1 MATPLP
7 TLSSTLV
14 LERLS
19 SKMPDARCEPYHVNL
34 FTLVVAVIL
43 SAQTQQSVLERAC
56 RSLFAAASEPQDM
69 IALGEDGVAS
79 HISMLGLY
87 RSKAR
92 NVFQLSRMIV
102 DAYGGRVPLVFGE
115 LVKLPG
121 IGRKTA
127 RVIQILASDAE
138 VLGVDTHVLRVSR
151 RLGLAQ
157 ARTPTAVERELIAC
171 IPNGRLAETH
181 HLFVTHGR
189 LTCRARHPHCGQCCL
204 NDVCKFFLSNCETA
218 GGSNQ

>member
-1 MATPLP
+1 MAKPLSILTP
-7 TLSSTLV
+7 TLV

-19 SKMPDARCEPYHVNL
+19 SKMPEARCEPYHVNL
-34 FTLVVAVIL
+34 FTLVVAVVL
-43 SAQTQQSVLERAC
+43 SAQTQEKMLERAC

-79 HISMLGLY
+79 HIATLGLY

-92 NVFQLSRMIV
+92 NVFQLSKMLV
-102 DAYGGRVPLVFGE
+102 DAYGGHVPLVFDE

-121 IGRKTA
+121 VGRKTA
-127 RVIQILASDAE
+127 NVIQILASGAE

-151 RLGLAQ
+151 RLGLATG
-157 ARTPTAVERELIAC
+157 RTPTAVERELIAC

-189 LTCRARHPHCGQCCL
+189 LTCRARHPHCDQCCL
-204 NDVCKFFLSNCETA
+204 NDMCRFFLSNSITP
-218 GGSNQ
+218 GDRK